1 MPQIPVL
8 TESTRLSPNSPVEIA
23 STRDARMAGEDIQ
36 KFGNQVAQA
45 GQIMRVAQNQVEET
59 KAKDEIANEVS
70 KAREEA
76 IKRGKPDGSDYQDIF
91 DQSVNK
97 SVPGILKRLSDPVV
111 IREVETDFG
120 RQKTAST
127 IGLRQAANRAQQ
139 ENLLRGNEEIIAMRE
154 KRAFDKPELAGYD
167 YNDFI
172 EQHVKPLQEKGV
184 LSTESAQK
192 IAEKA
197 KDRIGEAYLD
207 GLISKKKF
215 NEAAGVLG
223 ATEQESTLAL
233 SADDLGMYG
242 LKSDG
247 SKMLPMINSKTNKEL
262 SPEISQLMR
271 GLTPDQ
277 REKYVRKLQ
286 EGLQKETHVK
296 MRTVSDNVQ
305 AAIGYAYEGKGLNK
319 QERAKVQG
327 MVDSIPDQDIRNQFN
342 EQLKAADKIA
352 PLLEVAKNGSQQ
364 QLAEQYA
371 KFEKSLGN
379 PTDLAARYSVDS
391 MKSKAM
397 DAIRKVQEN
406 AIRDPKTDADGD
418 EGTALL
424 REAAKS
430 GQPEDVQR
438 YIQRNLEMQNFR
450 GIPSHKQRVTSDAEV
465 QNISDKIRASL
476 QLDPMIAAQ
485 ELEKLDQTYG
495 KHFSKVITEVAQK
508 DKAIPESIILA
519 AQAED
524 RLSRREILENLRS
537 KPDIEK
543 AFELRSETSKKD
555 LSEKVTTTIDRF
567 SAALGANTRSA
578 EGLSTINRFQE
589 QVSLQAKKNLAM
601 RGMDADDAVQE
612 AYKTVVEKNF
622 DIINTSRSQIIMPK
636 KAAYNAELVERF
648 TEDFEPDPSGNY
660 GMTGVLGISPSKA
673 AIEQAKKEYPNAD
686 EKQLVEAY
694 KVSVLSNGKWVTNE
708 DQSGIRLVVDRGNR
722 QELVRR
728 ANGTPVEF
736 TFREIGNYT
745 NPREFPGL
753 RK

>member
-1 MPQIPVL
+1 
-8 TESTRLSPNSPVEIA
+8 
-23 STRDARMAGEDIQ
+23 
-36 KFGNQVAQA
+36 
-45 GQIMRVAQNQVEET
+45 
-59 KAKDEIANEVS
+59 
-70 KAREEA
+70 
-76 IKRGKPDGSDYQDIF
+76 
-91 DQSVNK
+91 
-97 SVPGILKRLSDPVV
+97 
-111 IREVETDFG
+111 
-120 RQKTAST
+120 
-127 IGLRQAANRAQQ
+127 
-139 ENLLRGNEEIIAMRE
+139 
-154 KRAFDKPELAGYD
+154 
-167 YNDFI
+167 
-172 EQHVKPLQEKGV
+172 
-184 LSTESAQK
+184 
-192 IAEKA
+192 
-197 KDRIGEAYLD
+197 
-207 GLISKKKF
+207 
-215 NEAAGVLG
+215 
-223 ATEQESTLAL
+223 
-233 SADDLGMYG
+233 
-242 LKSDG
+242 
-247 SKMLPMINSKTNKEL
+247 
-262 SPEISQLMR
+262 
-271 GLTPDQ
+271 
-277 REKYVRKLQ
+277 
-286 EGLQKETHVK
+286 
-296 MRTVSDNVQ
+296 
-305 AAIGYAYEGKGLNK
+305 
-319 QERAKVQG
+319 
-327 MVDSIPDQDIRNQFN
+327 
-342 EQLKAADKIA
+342 
-352 PLLEVAKNGSQQ
+352 
-364 QLAEQYA
+364 
-371 KFEKSLGN
+371 
-379 PTDLAARYSVDS
+379 
-391 MKSKAM
+391 
-397 DAIRKVQEN
+397 
-406 AIRDPKTDADGD
+406 
-418 EGTALL
+418 
-424 REAAKS
+424 
-430 GQPEDVQR
+430 
-438 YIQRNLEMQNFR
+438 MQNFR